1 MTSRI
6 ELKLLL
12 NIELL
17 LMATLK
23 IFCKII
29 KGASQCAAHS
39 CFQHHP
45 SQQQTSNVKRPA
57 CENAP
62 PNGGEYVS
70 PHDLYP
76 KGPGWRGQRYTSHI
90 YGDLKCIRERGAWSA
105 LPCLFNLAEDPNK
118 LSGMHGA
125 RYDIFTADNKSWN

>member
-39 CFQHHP
+39 CFRHHP
-45 SQQQTSNVKRPA
+45 SQQQTSNVTRPV

-62 PNGGEYVS
+62 QNGGEYVS
-70 PHDLYP
+70 PHDIIS
-76 KGPGWRGQRYTSHI
+76 KGTRLAGATLHLAHLWGFEVHPRKKS
-90 YGDLKCIRERGAWSA
+90 LERRA
-105 LPCLFNLAEDPNK
+105 LPFQSRGRP
-118 LSGMHGA
+118 
-125 RYDIFTADNKSWN
+125 

>member
-1 MTSRI
+1 MLRTAVLDTTHHNNKLQTSRDQYARMRPRMVA
-6 ELKLLL
+6 
-12 NIELL
+12 N
-17 LMATLK
+17 M
-23 IFCKII
+23 F
-29 KGASQCAAHS
+29 
-39 CFQHHP
+39 HP
-45 SQQQTSNVKRPA
+45 TI
-57 CENAP
+57 
-62 PNGGEYVS
+62 
-70 PHDLYP
+70 LYP